1 MHANAPSA
9 ADIREF
15 DNRNHVH
22 PWHPVG
28 IEDADFMIATEGE
41 GIHLF
46 DTEGRKYI
54 DGPAGMWSTQI
65 GYGRREMADAIAE
78 QEMKLPFM
86 THGVYWLEQCDFK
99 MEILLY
105 LFMETMS

>member
-1 MHANAPSA
+1 MRANAPSA
-9 ADIREF
+9 ADIRQF

-28 IEDADFMIATEGE
+28 MEDANFMIATEGD

-65 GYGRREMADAIAE
+65 GYGRCEMADALSLI
-78 QEMKLPFM
+78 
-86 THGVYWLEQCDFK
+86 H
-99 MEILLY
+99 I
-105 LFMETMS
+105 